1 MMTQHTDASS
11 ANVAYDDSAGSA
23 LELFSC
29 GEMMMACERSQER
42 PRIFVISD
50 IRLLRDGIVLDLSRC
65 ESLEVIG
72 AADGTE
78 GLARVAAESPTVV
91 LLDAG
96 VAGGLAVPRRLRQLV
111 PELRIVVF
119 AVAPGETDIVAWA
132 EAGTNGYVARE
143 ASSTDLI
150 VAIEGA
156 LRGEIFCS
164 ARLTGLLL
172 ARVAELS
179 GRRGPCESADVLT
192 PRERSVMDL
201 LEHGLS
207 NKEIARRLGI
217 GPATVKNHVHR
228 ILGKL
233 QARGRGE
240 AVARLR
246 RSEGLARLASDRIT
260 TPEAA

>member
-1 MMTQHTDASS
+1 MTQRTDASVEFCS
-11 ANVAYDDSAGSA
+11 DEETGGFDVHVCEC
-23 LELFSC
+23 ELAAPIQFV
-29 GEMMMACERSQER
+29 R
-42 PRIFVISD
+42 PRTRVFLMSD
-50 IRLLRDGIVLDLSRC
+50 IRLLRDGVVLDLSRC

-72 AADGTE
+72 AADGAE
-78 GLARVAAESPTVV
+78 GPARVAADRPDVV

-96 VAGGLAVPRRLRQLV
+96 IGGGLAAPRRLRQLV
-111 PELRIVVF
+111 PDLRIIVF
-119 AVAPGETDIVAWA
+119 AIAPGETDIVAWA
-132 EAGTNGYVARE
+132 EAGTDGYVARE
-143 ASSTDLI
+143 ASSTDL
-150 VAIEGA
+150 VAAIEGA
-156 LRGEIFCS
+156 LRGEVFCS
-164 ARLTGLLL
+164 SRLTGLLL

-179 GRRGPCESADVLT
+179 GRRLAYETSDVLT
-192 PRERSVMDL
+192 RRERSVMHL

-246 RSEGLARLASDRIT
+246 QAEGAVCLACDRVT
-260 TPEAA
+260 SPEAA